1 MTTDNDRVWVIRADF
16 SDDAVWNQVREQ
28 VSEPQGP
35 DDFLAHVR
43 PITDPEYRDVPLAQ
57 LLEHVRSHSESEFC
71 FVVDSHFV
79 QQPQHRVR
87 VIDPGDDGAVST
99 TTFRAVPSALQLIED
114 SLSIANMDFDELR
127 RR

>member
-1 MTTDNDRVWVIRADF
+1 MIRADF
-16 SDDAVWNQVREQ
+16 SDDAVWNQV
-28 VSEPQGP
+28 SEPQGP
-35 DDFLAHVR
+35 DGFLAHVR
-43 PITDPEYRDVPLAQ
+43 FITDPDGARAF
-57 LLEHVRSHSESEFC
+57 HSESEFC